1 MVEGGR
7 RSKSVPRRL
16 LNTDFREYLGKW
28 IPLSIAVGVVG
39 GLFSVMFQA
48 LIVLISDLA
57 ASTSLPWYLII
68 LVPATGGLVAG
79 LILTAFPQ
87 ARGFG
92 NDEVIEAIH
101 HRGGRLDWRLVPS
114 ILLASSF
121 TIGSGG
127 SAGRESPASLIG
139 AGISSVIG
147 ERFGLSRSDM
157 RILIIAG
164 TAACFSA
171 LFKAPLG
178 CAVFALEIPYKND
191 IESRAAIPALLSSIV
206 GYLMAVSVFGL
217 GPYMDV
223 SDIAFN
229 LDHTALAMVAI
240 VGALVGLGGIAF
252 ITLFKVTRGVFSK
265 IRLPFAA
272 KVALGGLLTGVV
284 GLAAPEVLGLGEETM
299 AGMIN
304 GGVMALSA
312 LALLLV
318 AKMLATSL
326 TVGSGGAGGVFFPSL
341 FIGGTIGALT
351 ATTLGLQDTGLYV
364 VVGMGAM
371 MAGVT
376 KTPIAAPIMITEIVG
391 GYGVL
396 IPVMIASVLAYILTG
411 DYSIYQRQ
419 LTRRQFRFD
428 ISTLGQIRVAD
439 MMRTPVIA
447 MRKGMT
453 VTEALVTAGREAHY
467 IYPVVDG
474 ENRIIGQ
481 VKGEVLRRIAES
493 APDALVE
500 DIMSRFFQSIPS
512 DMEGVNAFE
521 RMNSSCYPQAI
532 RFMVVDPAD
541 GETLVGILS
550 RIDVLEALES
560 LDEWHH
566 S

>member
-1 MVEGGR
+1 MLNDR
-7 RSKSVPRRL
+7 RLSRSVPKRL
-16 LNTDFREYLGKW
+16 LTTDFQDYLGKW
-28 IPLSIAVGVVG
+28 IPLSIAVGIVG
-39 GLFSVMFQA
+39 GFFSVVFQA
-48 LIVLISDLA
+48 LIVLIGDV
-57 ASTSLPWYLII
+57 ASSTALPWYLII
-68 LVPATGGLVAG
+68 LVPAAGGLVAG

-92 NDEVIEAIH
+92 NDEVIDAIH
-101 HRGGRLDWRLVPS
+101 HRGGKVDWRLVPS
-114 ILLASSF
+114 ILVASSF

-139 AGISSVIG
+139 AGISSAIG

-157 RILIIAG
+157 RIIIIAG

-191 IESRAAIPALLSSIV
+191 IESRAAVPALIASIV
-206 GYLMAVSVFGL
+206 GYLMAVSVFGM

-223 SDIAFN
+223 SDMVFT
-229 LDHTALAMVAI
+229 LDHTVLGIAAVVGSLA
-240 VGALVGLGGIAF
+240 GLGGIAF
-252 ITLFKVTRGVFSK
+252 ITLFKSIRRAFSK
-265 IRLPFAA
+265 VHIPFAA
-272 KVALGGLLTGVV
+272 KVALGGLLTGMV
-284 GLAAPEVLGLGEETM
+284 GLLAPDVLGLGEEPV
-299 AGMIN
+299 ARMIN
-304 GGVMALSA
+304 GGAMALST

-351 ATTLGLQDTGLYV
+351 ATALGLQDTGLYV

-376 KTPIAAPIMITEIVG
+376 KTPISAPIMITEIVG

-396 IPVMIASVLAYILTG
+396 IPLMIASVLAYMLTG

-428 ISTLGQIRVAD
+428 ISTLGEVRVED

-447 MRKGMT
+447 VQEGMNAI
-453 VTEALVTAGREAHY
+453 EALDRAEREAHY
-467 IYPVVDG
+467 IYPVVDA
-474 ENRIIGQ
+474 EHRVIGQ
-481 VKGEVLRRIAES
+481 VRREALRMVAES
-493 APDALVE
+493 APDARVE
-500 DIMSRFFQSIPS
+500 DIMSRSFQKIPA

-532 RFMVVDPAD
+532 RFMVVDPED
-541 GETLVGILS
+541 GEKLVGILS
-550 RIDVLEALES
+550 RIDVLEAMEA

-566 S
+566 R

>member
-1 MVEGGR
+1 MHDVGR
-7 RSKSVPRRL
+7 QPRLVPRRFL
-16 LNTDFREYLGKW
+16 TADFHDYLGKW
-28 IPLSIAVGVVG
+28 IPLSILVGIVG
-39 GLFSVMFQA
+39 GLFSVAFQA
-48 LIVLISDLA
+48 MIVLIRDLA
-57 ASTSLPWYLII
+57 TSTALPWYLII
-68 LVPATGGLVAG
+68 LVPAAGGLVAG

-139 AGISSVIG
+139 AGIASAIG
-147 ERFGLSRSDM
+147 ERVGLSRSDM
-157 RILIIAG
+157 RIIIIAG

-191 IESRAAIPALLSSIV
+191 IESRAAVPALISSIV

-223 SDIAFN
+223 SDIIYT
-229 LDHTALAMVAI
+229 LDHTALAIVAV
-240 VGALVGLGGIAF
+240 VGALAGLGGIAF
-252 ITLFKVTRGVFSK
+252 ITLFKATRGVFANMGM
-265 IRLPFAA
+265 PFAA

-284 GLAAPEVLGLGEETM
+284 GLAAPEVLGLGEEAM
-299 AGMIN
+299 ADMIN
-304 GGVMALSA
+304 GGAMALSA

-351 ATTLGLQDTGLYV
+351 AAALGLPDAGLYV

-376 KTPIAAPIMITEIVG
+376 KTPISAPIMITEIVG

-396 IPVMIASVLAYILTG
+396 IPVMIASVLAYVLTG
-411 DYSIYQRQ
+411 DYSIYQKQ

-428 ISTLGQIRVAD
+428 ISTLGQVRVAD

-447 MRKGMT
+447 MRKGMS
-453 VTEALVTAGREAHY
+453 VIEAVEAAGKEAHY
-467 IYPVVDG
+467 LYPVVD
-474 ENRIIGQ
+474 EERRIIGQ

-500 DIMSRFFQSIPS
+500 DIMNRFFQKIPA

-532 RFMVVDPAD
+532 RFMVVDPDD

-550 RIDVLEALES
+550 RIDVLEAMEA